1 MKLSLILPILF
12 LFLVGCNGMSEP
24 NEQFMVSSIGFMR
37 TGAKVSVFV
46 QSVDVKGGEQNGN
59 PETFVVKGEG
69 DSVGHAVKNTRSKL
83 SKELSLKHTELI
95 FISDTLEKDDLAE
108 ILSLSED
115 FDVSLR
121 AKIASCNDIEKLLK
135 NDSASSG
142 LGLISVIEQ
151 NSVSAGF
158 GGHTA
163 LFEIKTAFLLG
174 EEFAVTYFS
183 SGEDIGIEGL
193 YYYKNGIPT
202 DILNFEESIRY
213 SKEKNLYKG
222 E

>member
-1 MKLSLILPILF
+1 MKPSFILPVLF
-12 LFLVGCNGMSEP
+12 LFLVGCNGMSDP

-37 TGAKVSVFV
+37 TGAKVSAFV
-46 QSVDVKGGEQNGN
+46 QSVDVKGGEQNGI

-69 DSVGHAVKNTRSKL
+69 DSIENAVKNTRSKL
-83 SKELSLKHTELI
+83 SKKLSLKHTELI
-95 FISDTLEKDDLAE
+95 LISDTLEKDDLEE
-108 ILSLSED
+108 ILSMSED

-151 NSVSAGF
+151 NAASAGF

-183 SGEDIGIEGL
+183 SGEEIGIEGL

>member
-1 MKLSLILPILF
+1 MKLSFILPVLF

-37 TGAKVSVFV
+37 TGEKVSVFV

-69 DSVGHAVKNTRSKL
+69 DSVENAVKNTRSKL

-151 NSVSAGF
+151 NAASAGF

-174 EEFAVTYFS
+174 KEFAVTYFS
-183 SGEDIGIEGL
+183 SGQEIGIEGL

>member
-1 MKLSLILPILF
+1 MKLSFILPVLF

-24 NEQFMVSSIGFMR
+24 NEQFMVSSIGFVK
-37 TGAKVSVFV
+37 TGAKVSAFV
-46 QSVDVKGGEQNGN
+46 QAVDVKGGEQNEN

-69 DSVGHAVKNTRSKL
+69 NSVGNAVKNTRSKL
-83 SKELSLKHTELI
+83 SKKLSLKHTELI
-95 FISDTLEKDDLAE
+95 LINDTLEKDDLAE

-121 AKIASCNDIEKLLK
+121 AKIASCEDIEKLLK
-135 NDSASSG
+135 NNSASSG
-142 LGLISVIEQ
+142 LGLASVIEQ
-151 NSVSAGF
+151 NAASAGF
-158 GGHTA
+158 GGHTD

-183 SGEDIGIEGL
+183 SGEEVGVEGL

-213 SKEKNLYKG
+213 SKEKNLYEG

>member
-1 MKLSLILPILF
+1 MKPSFILPVLF
-12 LFLVGCNGMSEP
+12 LFLVGCNGMSDP

-37 TGAKVSVFV
+37 TGAKVSAFV
-46 QSVDVKGGEQNGN
+46 QSVDVKGGEQNGI

-69 DSVGHAVKNTRSKL
+69 DSIENAVKNTRSKL
-83 SKELSLKHTELI
+83 SKKLSLKHTDLI
-95 FISDTLEKDDLAE
+95 LISDTLEKDDLEE
-108 ILSLSED
+108 ILSMSED

-151 NSVSAGF
+151 NAVSAGF

-174 EEFAVTYFS
+174 EEFALTYFS
-183 SGEDIGIEGL
+183 SGEEIGIEGL